1 MGCKEVWGGG
11 SAQGPG
17 APPVGGTHLEEVWT
31 KPLSAWLRL
40 TRRREQLPTA
50 RNVVLG
56 KTQQNFQQIK
66 LVLTSN
72 GFHSEAPRGADI

>member
-1 MGCKEVWGGG
+1 MGCKEVWGEG
-11 SAQGPG
+11 SAQVPR

-40 TRRREQLPTA
+40 TERREQLPIA
-50 RNVVLG
+50 RNVGSG
-56 KTQQNFQQIK
+56 KTQENFQQIQ